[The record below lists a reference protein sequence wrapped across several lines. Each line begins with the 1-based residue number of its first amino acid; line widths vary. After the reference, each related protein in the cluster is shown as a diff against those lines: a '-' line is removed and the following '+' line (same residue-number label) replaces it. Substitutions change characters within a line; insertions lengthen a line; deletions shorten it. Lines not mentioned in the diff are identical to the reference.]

1 MEKKTGHWQV
11 DTVLTVDIQGLAKRF
26 GERMAVDAVDLRVN
40 AVRCTGSSART
51 PPARRPC

>member
-40 AVRCTGSSART
+40 AVRCTGCSART